1 MSSDEP
7 SPVRKILLVEAN
19 PTGTVR
25 LRLTKELRR
34 IIDSLKLSTG
44 RDQFE
49 LIIETAV
56 TISHIQQALLEH
68 RPEIV
73 HFCGH
78 GAGVNGLVC
87 EDDSGNIQL
96 IPTLAFGDLFKLV
109 KDHVRCVVLNACET
123 EIQANEIVKHID
135 FVVCMNSPIGD
146 EAALKLA
153 EGFYR
158 AVFAGKGFAECF
170 AWGVNTIQL
179 ANIPEARVPIMKTK
193 SNPSKSVSKKAPAA
207 SPASTFHRPVT
218 EKPHLLQRIPKTAY
232 LTLLI
237 PVLLLIL
244 FMAQGKE
251 DVIGGYYIQEI
262 VPARDLNQPGDGSK
276 HIRCD
281 MVNTELHVSYNY
293 YKRKWQVREIVI
305 WEYYYLPDP
314 NNSDKRYFVAYSKAS
329 YLHEEV
335 GWRDGKLLTTGQ
347 PTPAQIWVQPRDLPG
362 DPEEVTR
369 INEEVSKE
377 TAVVRSRYKESRSA
391 WLSDEARNLIKE
403 RPNKEPEKF
412 VRQRSE

>member
-7 SPVRKILLVEAN
+7 PQVRKILLVEAN

-44 RDQFE
+44 RDQFG

-56 TISHIQQALLEH
+56 TITHIQQALLEH
-68 RPEIV
+68 QPEIV

-96 IPTLAFGDLFKLV
+96 IPTLAFGSLFKLV
-109 KDHVRCVVLNACET
+109 KDHVDCVVLNACET

-146 EAALKLA
+146 EAALKFA

-158 AVFAGKGFAECF
+158 ALFAGKGFAECF
-170 AWGVNTIQL
+170 DWGVNTIQL
-179 ANIPEARVPIMKTK
+179 ANIPEASVPIMKTK
-193 SNPSKSVSKKAPAA
+193 PNLSKIPAQPAA
-207 SPASTFHRPVT
+207 ISNQPVSEKQAIT

-244 FMAQGKE
+244 FLTLGKE
-251 DVIGGYYIQEI
+251 DIIGGIYIQEV

-276 HIRCD
+276 NIRCD
-281 MVNTELHVSYNY
+281 MVNTELRVSYNY
-293 YKRKWQVREIVI
+293 HKRKWQISEIAI

-347 PTPAQIWVQPRDLPG
+347 PTVAQIWVQPKNLPG
-362 DPEEVTR
+362 DPEEVMK
-369 INEEVSKE
+369 INEQVGKEAAEVRK
-377 TAVVRSRYKESRSA
+377 RWKESRSA
-391 WLSDEARNLIKE
+391 WFSDEAGNLIKE
-403 RPNKEPEKF
+403 RPNIESEKF